1 MKDMTKIFQRALAK
15 VPAGIE
21 TAGTK
26 DLKELLVRVINNPEV
41 AEVDAFVK
49 KWGVYEPDFLQ
60 ATFPEAYKLIEA
72 EVIKRKAKAEAKK
85 GKLHHHTAKAIEK
98 KLTIESQLK
107 KYREEVKAYNE
118 ANKDKPGFKEKQVLV
133 GYARVSTK
141 HQNLDRQLKS
151 LTEYGCGVIFEEK
164 VSGKDTDRVVFKHMM
179 SLLEAGDVIVVSDL
193 TRLARSTYHLT
204 GLMQQFEETGV
215 ALQSIKESWIDTT
228 SSQGRLM
235 FTIMSGLAQFE
246 RELMLERQAEGIEV
260 AKANG
265 VKFGKQLSEDSN
277 LERAIDMYVNNLD
290 NYTVT
295 KIAEINNIS
304 RTTLW
309 RKLRDRNL
317 LRK

>member
-1 MKDMTKIFQRALAK
+1 MKDMTKIFQRALTK
-15 VPAGIE
+15 VPAQVE
-21 TAGTK
+21 TAGAK
-26 DLKELLVRVINNPEV
+26 DLQELLVRVINHPE
-41 AEVDAFVK
+41 ADGVDAFVK
-49 KWGVYEPDFLQ
+49 KYGVYESEFLK
-60 ATFPEAYKLIEA
+60 ATYPEAYALVEA
-72 EVIKRKAKAEAKK
+72 DVIKRKAKAEARK
-85 GKLHHHTAKAIEK
+85 GKLHHHTVKAIEK
-98 KLTIESQLK
+98 KLTIESDLK

-118 ANKDKPGFKEKQVLV
+118 ANKDVPGFKERKVLV

-141 HQNLDRQLKS
+141 HQNLGRQLKA
-151 LTEYGCGVIFEEK
+151 LNEYGCGIIFEEK
-164 VSGKDTDRVVFKHMM
+164 VSGKDTERVVFKHMM
-179 SLLEAGDVIVVSDL
+179 SLLEPGDVIVVSDL

-204 GLMQQFEETGV
+204 GLMQQFDETGI

-260 AKANG
+260 AKSNG
-265 VKFGKQLSEDSN
+265 VKFGKQLSEDAN
-277 LERAIDMYVNNLD
+277 LERAIEMYCNNLD

-295 KIAEINNIS
+295 KIAELNNIS